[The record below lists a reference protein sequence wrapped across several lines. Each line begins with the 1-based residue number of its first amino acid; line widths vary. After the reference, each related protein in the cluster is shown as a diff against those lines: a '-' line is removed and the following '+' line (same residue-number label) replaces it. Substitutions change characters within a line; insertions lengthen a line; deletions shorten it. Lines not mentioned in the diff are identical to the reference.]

1 MPQLKRREV
10 RIKVMQ
16 VLYAHEISKEPIIKI
31 KKDLMSDLEG
41 EDNLTF
47 SDTLIKHV
55 IENEKLIDEYILGKV
70 LNWELERM
78 ALVDRIVMRMGIAEL
93 LFFPDIP
100 PKVSINEAI
109 DIAKEYC
116 TRSSG
121 KFVNGVL
128 DGIHEDLK
136 KDNKLIKT
144 GRGLLNTESKNKNN
158 SKSKKTPDY
167 SKEKTD
173 PAKKTSKDKKPK
185 KPAVK
190 N

>member
-41 EDNLTF
+41 EDNITF

-55 IENEKLIDEYILGKV
+55 IENEKQLDEFILGKV

-78 ALVDRIVMRMGIAEL
+78 ALVDRIIMRMGIAEL
-93 LFFPDIP
+93 LYFPDIP

-128 DGIHEDLK
+128 DGIHDDLK
-136 KDNKLIKT
+136 RDNKLVKT
-144 GRGLLNTESKNKNN
+144 GRGLLNTESKNKN
-158 SKSKKTPDY
+158 SGKSRKTPDFKKKKNDP
-167 SKEKTD
+167 SNKTI
-173 PAKKTSKDKKPK
+173 KDKNTK